1 MTREGAPLPEPASL
15 PPSRT
20 ERTRLLRRELER
32 LEPGLRVIAEDVLAQ
47 SSRID
52 VIGADGRRRVVAA
65 IVAEGDAVDRA
76 LTLALA
82 HRSWLIDH
90 VPDWPKLAPD
100 LPIDATAGVRTLLV
114 APEFD
119 PELVAAVAALPTG
132 WIELVR
138 LVEIARGGQV
148 HGELVR
154 HPVLRRNG
162 ADPDR
167 PAGSQRRAG
176 AAARFRT
183 GLTARD
189 LGLSDEEIA
198 QFD

>member
-1 MTREGAPLPEPASL
+1 MPEPVSL

-20 ERTRLLRRELER
+20 ERTRTLRRELER

-52 VIGADGRRRVVAA
+52 LIATDGRRRVVA
-65 IVAEGDAVDRA
+65 VVVDEGEAVDRA
-76 LTLALA
+76 LTRALA

-100 LPIDATAGVRTLLV
+100 LPIDATAGVRILLI
-114 APEFD
+114 APGFD
-119 PELVAAVAALPTG
+119 SELVTAVAALPTG

-138 LVEIARGGQV
+138 FIEIARGVQV

-154 HPVLRRNG
+154 QPVLRRNG

-167 PAGSQRRAG
+167 PAGSQRRAD